1 MAVTASAFASDA
13 ITLGDRLTISA
24 GLRFDRSRAS
34 SQDLHAVD
42 AEERKPTPSYL
53 AWGRCTWNILRPH
66 SASRS

>member
-42 AEERKPTPSYL
+42 AEGQETDAIVPGL
-53 AWGRCTWNILRPH
+53 GRCTRGTYCRLA
-66 SASRS
+66 SA